1 MSGTFLHQVRQ
12 LEDERMKTISGL
24 FDDRNDAMAAIS
36 DLLDRGVPRTDIS
49 IIANNAGDWYA
60 ENSENEAGAEAGA
73 GLGAIAGGAGGLL
86 AGLGLFTIP
95 GIGPVVGAGWLMTAA
110 AGAAAGAILG
120 GATGGFVAWL
130 TGHGVNETDAHVFAE
145 GLRRG
150 GTLITARV
158 SDDLVIAT
166 EAIFLKHS
174 VDVAARRDRF
184 ARDGWARFDDHAP
197 PYLNADRNIS
207 DGAL

>member
-1 MSGTFLHQVRQ
+1 
-12 LEDERMKTISGL
+12 MKTISGL
-24 FDDRNDAMAAIS
+24 FDDRDDAMAAIG

-49 IIANNAGDWYA
+49 IIANHAGDWYA
-60 ENSENEAGAEAGA
+60 EDSESEAGAETGA

-120 GATGGFVAWL
+120 GAAGGLVGWL
-130 TGHGVNETDAHVFAE
+130 TGHGVSESDAHVFAE
-145 GLRRG
+145 GLRSG
-150 GTLITARV
+150 GTLVTVRV
-158 SDDLVIAT
+158 ADDLVIAT

-174 VDVAARRDRF
+174 VDVAARRDRL
-184 ARDGWARFDDHAP
+184 AREGWARFDDHAP
-197 PYLNADRNIS
+197 PYLNLDRNIS
-207 DGAL
+207 DGARPTSRL

>member
-1 MSGTFLHQVRQ
+1 
-12 LEDERMKTISGL
+12 MKTIAGL
-24 FDDRNDAMAAIS
+24 FDNRDDAMAAIG

-60 ENSENEAGAEAGA
+60 EDSESEAGAETGA

-120 GATGGFVAWL
+120 GAAGGLVAWL
-130 TGHGVNETDAHVFAE
+130 TGHGVNESDAHVFAE

-150 GTLITARV
+150 GTLVTVQIA
-158 SDDLVIAT
+158 DDLVISA

-174 VDVAARRDRF
+174 VDVAARRDAF
-184 ARDGWARFDDHAP
+184 AEEGWARFDDHAP
-197 PYLNADRNIS
+197 PYLDTKGNGPERGQPIS
-207 DGAL
+207 RS